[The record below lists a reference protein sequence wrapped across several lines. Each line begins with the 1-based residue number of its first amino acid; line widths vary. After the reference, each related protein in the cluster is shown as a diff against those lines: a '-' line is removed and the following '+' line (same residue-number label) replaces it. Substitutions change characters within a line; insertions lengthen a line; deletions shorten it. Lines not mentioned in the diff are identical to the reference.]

1 MKKISLVL
9 VLSFIFSTSCNTL
22 KGIVGEPTALETITA
37 LRDILNSSTL
47 RTISDLQKLNNGD
60 VSSLLPEEIR
70 PVLAGLNTLGLGGEV
85 EKITKS
91 IGVASGLAMKE
102 SGSIINDAIKQL
114 DFNDA
119 VAVVIGGEDAA
130 TQVLRQAMYATVKQR
145 YSSLLNAEFEK
156 NDVNKYWP
164 LAAGAYNM
172 FSKNK
177 VDSNLSDFAAE
188 RAVDVL
194 FLSIGKE
201 EKNIRTDYKS
211 LGKQAVTKVFDY
223 YTKKS

>member
-1 MKKISLVL
+1 
-9 VLSFIFSTSCNTL
+9 
-22 KGIVGEPTALETITA
+22 
-37 LRDILNSSTL
+37 
-47 RTISDLQKLNNGD
+47 
-60 VSSLLPEEIR
+60 
-70 PVLAGLNTLGLGGEV
+70 
-85 EKITKS
+85 
-91 IGVASGLAMKE
+91 
-102 SGSIINDAIKQL
+102 
-114 DFNDA
+114 